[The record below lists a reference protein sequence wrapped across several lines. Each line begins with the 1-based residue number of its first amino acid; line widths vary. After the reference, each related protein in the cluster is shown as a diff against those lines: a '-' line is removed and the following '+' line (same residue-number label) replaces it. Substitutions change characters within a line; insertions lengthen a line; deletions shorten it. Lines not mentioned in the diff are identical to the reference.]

1 MLQMPNRLSVDGKNL
16 HDLEVEN
23 MRAQVDPQMAAAG
36 MAIPDKITL
45 TGTPQLRVIIPW
57 QFRQWAVCG
66 SLLLFIAITIGGL
79 TKL

>member
-1 MLQMPNRLSVDGKNL
+1 MLFLLQMPNRLSVDGKNL

-45 TGTPQLRVIIPW
+45 TGTLQ
-57 QFRQWAVCG
+57 
-66 SLLLFIAITIGGL
+66 
-79 TKL
+79 

>member
-1 MLQMPNRLSVDGKNL
+1 MLCLLQMPNRLSVDGKNL

-45 TGTPQLRVIIPW
+45 TGTY
-57 QFRQWAVCG
+57 AVRG
-66 SLLLFIAITIGGL
+66 HNSLAV
-79 TKL
+79 